1 MGVCS
6 GCGSVVLRG
15 KGSGGYG
22 FVDVSGWM

>member
-22 FVDVSGWM
+22 FVDVSGWV

>member
-1 MGVCS
+1 VGVCS